1 MCPKV
6 GVDADDNFD
15 IGRTFSNFRNG
26 PLEHSIME
34 KSRRLFT
41 SSLTSIEETV
51 MERDVI
57 AVDEDENVWV
67 TISSEP

>member
-6 GVDADDNFD
+6 GVDADDNSD
-15 IGRTFSNFRNG
+15 IGRTFWNFRNG
-26 PLEHSIME
+26 PLENSIMK
-34 KSRRLFT
+34 KSRRLFA

-51 MERDVI
+51 VEHDVI

-67 TISSEP
+67 TILSEV